1 MSFSINTNVTSLQA
15 QNNLEAASNF
25 QAKTIQE
32 VTSGLRIVNSGD
44 DAAGLAI
51 ANGYRSD
58 QAVLTQG
65 IANAGD
71 GLNTLQT
78 IDGGMNNISL
88 LLDRARTLATQSASG
103 TFAGSRTVL
112 NNEFQSVLTE
122 IDRQST
128 AIGMNTGGQYA
139 KNMSVFIGGGKDAN
153 GVAANVIANG
163 SVGID
168 LSTSTVDT
176 QSLGMKG
183 FAAGYQVAANAS
195 DTGLYD
201 LGATSA
207 SSVAN
212 IMAQGDSTTV
222 PVAATTTSFKLSG
235 AGFSDGSALTVN
247 VNLAGVGDTT
257 SLVNAINAGI
267 QGAAGQGTAAAG
279 ALKAA
284 NVVAEIH
291 TGSDGHQQLLFS
303 SSTATFGV
311 AAGDAVAN
319 AFLGNSGT
327 ATLTQNTGGAATGAG
342 AFGAA
347 LATSN
352 SSMVAGGTAQLAVNY
367 GNTGGLLKANLDTQA
382 LTFTSYD
389 ASGSPFS
396 TQVKLDSSTAAGVT
410 QTAAEA
416 VTQIN
421 TQLQATDVSSLQKI
435 VATVNAAG
443 TGIVL
448 SSTGSR
454 FDMGIGVSTGLITP
468 PSTGITSAVA
478 NAQGV
483 IQQGTVTTV
492 GGNSDI
498 SNQASAESAVSALS
512 AAVSTLGTAQANVGK
527 GENTFNYAMNLAQS
541 QSTNL
546 AASESRIRDADLATE
561 AANLTKAQ
569 ILIQAGTAAL
579 AQANSAPQ
587 AILSLL
593 KG

>member
-1 MSFSINTNVTSLQA
+1 MSFSLNTNITSLQA
-15 QNNLEAASNF
+15 QNNLRASSDF
-25 QAKTIQE
+25 QSKTINR

-51 ANGYRSD
+51 ANGFRSD

-65 IANAGD
+65 IRNAND
-71 GLNTLQT
+71 GLSTLQT
-78 IDGGMNNISL
+78 IDGGMNNISM

-103 TFAGSRTVL
+103 TFAGDRTVL

-128 AIGMNTGGQYA
+128 AIGMNTGGQFA
-139 KNMSVFIGGGKDAN
+139 KSMSVFIGGGKDAGN
-153 GVAANVIANG
+153 VAANVISNG
-163 SVGID
+163 SVGVD
-168 LSTSTVDT
+168 LSTSTVDS

-183 FAAGYQVAANAS
+183 FVAGYQVAANATDS
-195 DTGLYD
+195 GLYD

-207 SSVAN
+207 SSVSK
-212 IMAQGDSTTV
+212 IIAQGVASA
-222 PVAATTTSFKLSG
+222 PVTTTSFKISG
-235 AGFSDGSALTVN
+235 AGFSDANAMTVN
-247 VNLAGVGDTT
+247 VNLSGVGNTT

-291 TGSDGHQQLLFS
+291 TGADGHQQLLFS
-303 SSTATFGV
+303 SSSATIGV
-311 AAGDAVAN
+311 AAGDIVAN

-327 ATLTQNTGGAATGAG
+327 NVS
-342 AFGAA
+342 GAA
-347 LATSN
+347 LNASATGEAVATSN
-352 SSMVAGGTAQLAVNY
+352 SSLVAGGTAQLAVNY
-367 GNTGGLLKANLDTQA
+367 TTGLLKATPETQA
-382 LTFTSYD
+382 LTFTSYN

-396 TQVKLDSSTAAGVT
+396 TQVKLDSSTAAGAN

-416 VTQIN
+416 AAQIN

-443 TGIVL
+443 TGIVF

-454 FDMGIGVSTGLITP
+454 FDMTIGVNTGTAGD
-468 PSTGITSAVA
+468 GIVATSGT
-478 NAQGV
+478 AQGV
-483 IQQGTVTTV
+483 IAQGTKTGV
-492 GGNSDI
+492 GGNADI
-498 SNQASAESAVSALS
+498 SNQASAAAAVSALAS
-512 AAVSTLGTAQANVGK
+512 AVSTLGTAQANVGK
-527 GENTFNYAMNLAQS
+527 SENEFNYAMNLAQS

-546 AASESRIRDADLATE
+546 AAAESRIRDADLASE

-593 KG
+593 K